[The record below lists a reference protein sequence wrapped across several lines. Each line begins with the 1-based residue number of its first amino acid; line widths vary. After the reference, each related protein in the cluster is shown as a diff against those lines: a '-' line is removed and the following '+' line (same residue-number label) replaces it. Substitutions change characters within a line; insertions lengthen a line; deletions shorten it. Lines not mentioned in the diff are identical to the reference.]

1 MAGLSSTR
9 HDSFAGWQRGVLE
22 RGRVRPGSLG
32 DQGLEVDMRAA
43 TEPVSGDLVQL
54 DEGSHDRHDL
64 TTRPAYSR
72 AGGDRPLAEQDTDL
86 GS

>member
-1 MAGLSSTR
+1 
-9 HDSFAGWQRGVLE
+9 
-22 RGRVRPGSLG
+22 
-32 DQGLEVDMRAA
+32 MRAA